1 MLRTLRAALAAL
13 MIVASFALLACG
25 ESEDNQFKEDYNEAV
40 KPLSELNS
48 DIGNSIGTAAGKSNS
63 ELANEFNK
71 LADKAQQTRDNLS
84 ELDPPDDAKEEFD
97 KLLSSLQ
104 DGTDDLKAVA
114 QAAKDGDPQAAAK
127 ASQDLV
133 QSGTEIQKAETAL
146 QQAVDG

>member
-13 MIVASFALLACG
+13 MIVASFALVACG

-48 DIGNSIGTAAGKSNS
+48 DIGNSIGTAAGKSNN

-84 ELDPPDDAKEEFD
+84 ELDPPEDAKEEFD

-114 QAAKDGDPQAAAK
+114 QAAKDGDPQAAAE

>member
-13 MIVASFALLACG
+13 MIVASFALVACG
-25 ESEDNQFKEDYNEAV
+25 ESEDNQFKEDYNQAV

-84 ELDPPDDAKEEFD
+84 DLDPPDDAKEEFD

>member
-1 MLRTLRAALAAL
+1 MLRTLSAALAAL
-13 MIVASFALLACG
+13 MIVASFALVACG
-25 ESEDNQFKEDYNEAV
+25 GSEDNQFKEDYNEAV
-40 KPLSELNS
+40 RPLSELNS
-48 DIGNSIGTAAGKSNS
+48 DIGNSIGTAAGKSNN

>member
-13 MIVASFALLACG
+13 MIVASFALVACG
-25 ESEDNQFKEDYNEAV
+25 GGEDNQFKEDYNEAV

-48 DIGNSIGTAAGKSNS
+48 DIGNSIGTAAGKSNN

-114 QAAKDGDPQAAAK
+114 TAAREGDPQAAAK

>member
-13 MIVASFALLACG
+13 MIVASFALVACG
-25 ESEDNQFKEDYNEAV
+25 DGEDNQFKEDYNEAV

-84 ELDPPDDAKEEFD
+84 ELDPPGDAKEEFD
-97 KLLSSLQ
+97 KLLSALR

-114 QAAKDGDPQAAAK
+114 QAAKEGDPQAAAQ

-133 QSGTEIQKAETAL
+133 QSGTEIQKAEKAL

>member
-13 MIVASFALLACG
+13 MIVASFALVACG

-84 ELDPPDDAKEEFD
+84 ELDPPDDAKDEFD

-114 QAAKDGDPQAAAK
+114 TAAREGDPQAAAK

>member
-13 MIVASFALLACG
+13 MIVASFALVACG

-48 DIGNSIGTAAGKSNS
+48 DIGNSIGTAAGKSNN

-114 QAAKDGDPQAAAK
+114 TAAREGDPQAAAK

>member
-1 MLRTLRAALAAL
+1 MLRTLSAAVAAL
-13 MIVASFALLACG
+13 MILASFALVACG

-48 DIGNSIGTAAGKSNS
+48 DIGNSIGTAAGKSNN

-84 ELDPPDDAKEEFD
+84 ELDPPEDAKEEFD

-114 QAAKDGDPQAAAK
+114 QAAKDGDPQAAAE

>member
-1 MLRTLRAALAAL
+1 MLRTPRAALAAL
-13 MIVASFALLACG
+13 MIVASFALVACG

-48 DIGNSIGTAAGKSNS
+48 DIGNSIGTAAGKSNN

>member
-13 MIVASFALLACG
+13 MIVASFALVACG
-25 ESEDNQFKEDYNEAV
+25 ESEDNQFKEDYNQAV

-48 DIGNSIGTAAGKSNS
+48 DIGNSIGTAAGKSNN

-84 ELDPPDDAKEEFD
+84 ELDPPEDAKEEFD

-114 QAAKDGDPQAAAK
+114 TAAREGDPQAAAK

>member
-48 DIGNSIGTAAGKSNS
+48 DIGNSIGTAAGKSNN

-114 QAAKDGDPQAAAK
+114 TAAREGDPQAAAK